1 MNFAFSEEEMAFLKD
16 FQQYL
21 EQEKAGPDS
30 SVIFAPWRETDS
42 WLVDSPERRGFMK
55 RLAQAGYIGMS
66 WEKQYG
72 GRERPGVYDYLLNE
86 ELSSQGAPII
96 GKGVGCIGKTI
107 IAHGSDKLKQ
117 EFLPQ
122 ILAAD
127 IEFALGYSE
136 PGAGSDL
143 ASLRLRAERRG
154 DEWVLNG
161 QKMWTTSAHFADW
174 YWVAA
179 RTDPEAPKHKGISV
193 FLVPMDHPGLTI
205 KEIKTMGDHRTNEV
219 FFDEVNIGPD
229 YLVGE
234 ENAGWRYVC
243 EALDYERFALYTVG
257 PLLLKFEALVE
268 LAKVARRD
276 GRPLSDDPVVRDRIA
291 EFACEVEM
299 ATMLQRRVIAKAI
312 KGEVPTVEAAMYK
325 YFSTGLGRRI
335 ANYAIDCLGPL
346 GLLKSGAPGAPFGG
360 RWEMSDR
367 ATVVDTI
374 GGGSTEVQKN
384 IVARR
389 GLGLMVGA

>member
-1 MNFAFSEEEMAFLKD
+1 MNFAFSDDEMGFLKD
-16 FQQYL
+16 FQNHL
-21 EQEKAGPDS
+21 AGERQRSDAA
-30 SVIFAPWRETDS
+30 VIFAPHRETDS
-42 WLVDSPERRGFMK
+42 WLVDGPERRAFMK
-55 RLAQAGYIGMS
+55 RLADAGYIGMS
-66 WEKQYG
+66 WARDYG
-72 GRERPGVYDYLLNE
+72 GREKPGVYDYLLNE

-107 IAHGSDKLKQ
+107 IAHGSDRLKR
-117 EFLPQ
+117 EFLPR
-122 ILAAD
+122 ILTAD

-143 ASLRLRAERRG
+143 ASLRLRAERKG
-154 DEWVLNG
+154 DDWVLNG

-179 RTDPEAPKHKGISV
+179 RTDPDAPKHKGISV

-205 KEIKTMGDHRTNEV
+205 TEVKTMGDHRTNQV
-219 FFDEVNIGPD
+219 FFDNVDVPGD
-229 YLVGE
+229 YLVGD

-257 PLLLKFEALVE
+257 PLLLKFQSLVE
-268 LAKVARRD
+268 LLKLVRR
-276 GRPLSDDPVVRDRIA
+276 GGAPLAVDPVIRARVA
-291 EFACEVEM
+291 ELACETET
-299 ATMLQRRVIAKAI
+299 AIMLQRRVIARAI
-312 KGEVPTVEAAMYK
+312 KGDVPTVEAAMYK
-325 YFSTGLGRRI
+325 LYSTQLGRRI
-335 ANYAIDCLGPL
+335 ANYGLDCLGPL
-346 GLLKSGAPGAPFGG
+346 GLLRSGAPHAPFDG

-374 GGGSTEVQKN
+374 GGGSSEIQKN

-389 GLGLMVGA
+389 GLGLSVGA

>member
-1 MNFAFSEEEMAFLKD
+1 MNFSFSDEELAFLEH
-16 FQQYL
+16 FQTYL
-21 EQEKAGPDS
+21 AKEKRRPDAHI
-30 SVIFAPWRETDS
+30 IFAPQRETDS
-42 WLVDSPERRGFMK
+42 WLVDSVERRQFMK
-55 RLAQAGYIGMS
+55 RLADAGYLGMS
-66 WEKQYG
+66 WDRQYG
-72 GRERPGVYDYLLNE
+72 GQDRPGVYDYLLNE
-86 ELSSQGAPII
+86 ELSSHGAPII
-96 GKGVGCIGKTI
+96 GKGVGCIGKTL
-107 IAHGSDKLKQ
+107 IAHGSDQLKL

-122 ILAAD
+122 ILAAE

-143 ASLRLRAERRG
+143 ASLRLRAERKG
-154 DEWVLNG
+154 DTWTLNG

-193 FLVPMDHPGLTI
+193 FLIPMNHPGLTI
-205 KEIKTMGDHRTNEV
+205 TEIETMGDHRTNEV
-219 FFDEVNIGPD
+219 FFDNVDVPHD

-234 ENAGWRYVC
+234 ENAGWQYVC

-257 PLLLKFEALVE
+257 PLLLKFQSLVE
-268 LAKVARRD
+268 MLKLTMRD
-276 GRPLSDDPVVRDRIA
+276 GALLAENPVIRARVA
-291 EFACEVEM
+291 EMACEVES
-299 ATMLQRRVIAKAI
+299 AKMLQRRVIARAI

-325 YFSTGLGRRI
+325 YYSTQLGRRI
-335 ANYAIDCLGPL
+335 ADYAIDCLGPL
-346 GLLKSGAPGAPFGG
+346 GLLKTGAPHAPFNGK
-360 RWEMSDR
+360 WESSDR

-374 GGGSTEVQKN
+374 GGGSSEVQKN